1 MKGLRGKVKMVLIEY
16 PATRNSDIALTI
28 AIWKMFYDVRDSE
41 VELARLYDLPRED
54 NVKRIRAKF
63 CQKGFRWAYPTSLKV
78 AKRRGIAE
86 NMWREA
92 LGYPI
97 LSEVKYPTHEESYLS
112 RITLSEETAKELELK
127 QDKLRI

>member
-1 MKGLRGKVKMVLIEY
+1 MRGLKGKVKMVLTQY

-28 AIWKMFYDVRDSE
+28 QIWKMFYGIREE

-63 CQKGFRWAYPTSLKV
+63 CQKGFYWAYPTTLEV

-86 NMWREA
+86 DMWREA
-92 LGYPI
+92 LGYPV
-97 LSEVKYPTHEESYLS
+97 LSEVKYPTREESYLS
-112 RITLSEETAKELELK
+112 RITLSDATAKELETK
-127 QDKLRI
+127 QDKLKI